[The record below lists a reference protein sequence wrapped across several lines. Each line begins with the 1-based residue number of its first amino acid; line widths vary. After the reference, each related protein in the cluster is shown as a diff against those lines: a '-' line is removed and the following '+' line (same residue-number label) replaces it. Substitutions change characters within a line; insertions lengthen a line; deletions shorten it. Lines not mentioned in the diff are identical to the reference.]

1 MLNPKKEA
9 LDAVNKINS
18 AARNKVMVLNHFLN
32 LEKVKI
38 PNSKKGIFVAKF
50 AAKMFILP
58 VFPVNFSNATYKEFE
73 FESSMKCFNSKT
85 H

>member
-1 MLNPKKEA
+1 MLKLKKEA
-9 LDAVNKINS
+9 LEAVNKIKS

-50 AAKMFILP
+50 AAKIFILP
-58 VFPVNFSNATYKEFE
+58 VFPVNFPNATNKELE
-73 FESSMKCFNSKT
+73 FESSMKCFNSKR

>member
-1 MLNPKKEA
+1 MLNPKNDA
-9 LDAVNKINS
+9 LEAVNKIKS

-38 PNSKKGIFVAKF
+38 PKSKKGIFVAKF

-58 VFPVNFSNATYKEFE
+58 VFPVNFSIATNKEFE
-73 FESSMKCFNSKT
+73 FDSSMKCFNSKR